1 MIAGIKTTL
10 LEAFSRG
17 EITCKEIEEQT
28 GEAVSFG
35 TLLGQLHEH
44 HLPLPRVPG
53 NPQSPGVQLIK
64 RLAER
69 GPRAE

>member
-1 MIAGIKTTL
+1 MPTEIKTTL

-17 EITCKEIEEQT
+17 EITRKEIEEQT

-35 TLLGQLHEH
+35 ALLGQLHEH
-44 HLPLPRVPG
+44 HLPLPRVPTD
-53 NPQSPGVQLIK
+53 PQSPGVQLIK

-69 GPRAE
+69 GPRAG